1 MRCTNTLQESLTDVI
16 LIAAGAEEE
25 ISSKTK
31 DGRLKG
37 NAMTRAGIVLLCG
50 YFEGYIRDIVCE
62 FAETVNDEKININ
75 TLPDPL
81 FLSILENVAS
91 VSSQSK
97 QVPALIK
104 LRNSIATNKNY
115 DLDKKKLS
123 NTGGNPTVDTIE
135 KIFTRLGL
143 ANAIDTLSI
152 QDFGVSSTFVRESQ
166 AEHLRSKL
174 EEKIASHCQQHD
186 ADLVEHLISVIETK
200 WSSTQKRRKVG
211 YVQAI
216 EELLR
221 IRNLIAHGE
230 GREPVLP
237 TELIDHVEK
246 VEGMALGLDKMV
258 SDLID
263 SL

>member
-1 MRCTNTLQESLTDVI
+1 MRCTDTLQESLTDVI

-62 FAETVNDEKININ
+62 FAETVNDGKININ
-75 TLPDPL
+75 SLPNPL
-81 FLSILENVAS
+81 FLSILESVAS
-91 VSSQSK
+91 HSK

-135 KIFTRLGL
+135 KIFARLGL

-152 QDFGVSSTFVRESQ
+152 QDFGISSTFVRESQ
-166 AEHLRSKL
+166 AEQLRSKL

-186 ADLVEHLISVIETK
+186 ADLVEHLISVIESK
-200 WSSTQKRRKVG
+200 WSSSQKRRKVG

-237 TELIDHVEK
+237 SELIDHVEK
-246 VEGMALGLDKMV
+246 VEGMAMGLDKMV